1 MRRNVL
7 LGLIISSGLSVL
19 AAGAGCSGGGSDP
32 TGGGGEGGQ
41 GGAGGASQSSS
52 SSSSVAQ
59 SGSGGSTADSN
70 ISCDTAAELF
80 LDDPGLQDTL
90 DPIDADE
97 DFYKFK
103 GAKGQAILISTDAKP
118 PQDEFDNTY
127 PDLVLTLYKKQGGQ
141 WVQIAEN
148 DDPYPRSSNDS
159 ALYTI
164 LPASD
169 DDEYCMRVTECNV
182 WVGGAPGCAPS
193 ADITTYDYA
202 VGAGILDAS
211 LESIAA
217 ETEPNDAAEQA
228 TAVEYSKNPQSGNYY
243 LSLQWGGYSS
253 ATDVDIW
260 KFNVPA
266 DAVTVMGDRP
276 VCNFDFYAGGTAG
289 SGSTATSGVIA
300 YVTTAADPTK
310 KIAQVDVTAAA
321 TPSQIAVPCELGTD
335 YLFFMTRK
343 TGSTAGENDFY
354 FVNHGGTGSN
364 PLEAGPNDAIDM
376 PEALKATP
384 NGTTTSYF
392 VDGDLDAAP
401 TDIDYYSVDVPAGS
415 ATISVACG
423 GQRSGSGLR
432 GLKVSVLGAN
442 DMPITGGIGTES
454 ETKDLFL
461 QDVNIPA
468 GVTSLKVKIEASSQ
482 DAEVASTFYRCG
494 MHVAPPANP

>member
-7 LGLIISSGLSVL
+7 LGLVISSGLSVL
-19 AAGAGCSGGGSDP
+19 AAGAGCGDGGSNTTGSGG
-32 TGGGGEGGQ
+32 TGGS
-41 GGAGGASQSSS
+41 GGASSSSSNS

-59 SGSGGSTADSN
+59 SGSGGSTSDSN
-70 ISCDTAAELF
+70 VSCDTAAELF
-80 LDDPGLQDTL
+80 LDDPGVLDTL
-90 DPIDADE
+90 DPIDTDE

-103 GAKGQAILISTDAKP
+103 GAKGQAVLISTDAKP
-118 PQDEFDNTY
+118 TQDEFDNTY
-127 PDLVLTLYKKQGGQ
+127 PDLVLTLYKKQGAQ

-148 DDPYPRSSNDS
+148 DDPFPRSSNDS
-159 ALYTI
+159 SLYTI

-211 LESIAA
+211 LDSIAA
-217 ETEPNDAAEQA
+217 EVEPNDAAEQA

-243 LSLQWGGYSS
+243 LSLQWGGYTS

-266 DAVTVMGDRP
+266 DAVTVMGDRA
-276 VCNFDFYAGGTAG
+276 VCNFDFYPGGDVG

-310 KIAQVDVTAAA
+310 KIAQVDVTSGQ
-321 TPSQIAVPCELGTD
+321 TPAQIAVPCELGTD

-343 TGSTAGENDFY
+343 AGSTAGENDFY
-354 FVNHGGTGSN
+354 FVNHGGSGSN
-364 PLEAGPNDAIDM
+364 PIEAATNDAVDM

-384 NGTTTSYF
+384 NGTTTSFF
-392 VDGDLDAAP
+392 VDGDIDTAP
-401 TDIDYYSVDVPAGS
+401 TDIDYYSVEVPAGS

-442 DMPITGGIGTES
+442 NMPIAGGVATET

-461 QDVNIPA
+461 QDVAVPS
-468 GVTSLKVKIEASSQ
+468 GVTSLKLKIEAASQ
-482 DAEVASTFYRCG
+482 DAEVSSTFYRCG
-494 MHVAPPANP
+494 AHVSPPAAP

>member
-7 LGLIISSGLSVL
+7 LGLVISSGLSVL
-19 AAGAGCSGGGSDP
+19 AASAGCSDGGSNT
-32 TGGGGEGGQ
+32 TGGGGE

-52 SSSSVAQ
+52 SSSSSSVAQ
-59 SGSGGSTADSN
+59 SGSGGGMADSN

-90 DPIDADE
+90 DPIDTDE

-118 PQDEFDNTY
+118 PADEFDNTY

-148 DDPYPRSSNDS
+148 DDPFPRSSNDS

-182 WVGGAPGCAPS
+182 WVGGQPGCAPS
-193 ADITTYDYA
+193 ADISTYDYA
-202 VGAGILDAS
+202 IGAGILDAS

-217 ETEPNDAAEQA
+217 EVEPNDAAGQA
-228 TAVEYSKNPQSGNYY
+228 TAIEYSKNAQSGNYY

-266 DAVTVMGDRP
+266 DAVKVMGDRS
-276 VCNFDFYAGGTAG
+276 VCNFDFYPGGNAG

-310 KIAQVDVTAAA
+310 KLAQVDVTAGQ
-321 TPSQIAVPCELGTD
+321 TPAQIAVPCELGTD

-343 TGSTAGENDFY
+343 AGSTAGENDFY

-364 PLEAGPNDAIDM
+364 PLEAGPNDAVDM

-442 DMPITGGIGTES
+442 NMPITGGIGTES

-461 QDVNIPA
+461 QDVAVPA
-468 GVTSLKVKIEASSQ
+468 GVTSLKIKVEAASQ
-482 DAEVASTFYRCG
+482 DAEVTSTFYRCG
-494 MHVAPPANP
+494 IHISPPENP

>member
-7 LGLIISSGLSVL
+7 LGLVISSGLSML
-19 AAGAGCSGGGSDP
+19 AAGAGCSDGDTNPPPGS
-32 TGGGGEGGQ
+32 
-41 GGAGGASQSSS
+41 GGAGGTGGASQSS

-59 SGSGGSTADSN
+59 SGSGGMTPGDSN
-70 ISCDTAAELF
+70 VSCDTAAELF

-90 DPIDADE
+90 DPIDTDE

-118 PQDEFDNTY
+118 PADEFDNTY
-127 PDLVLTLYKKQGGQ
+127 PDLVLTVYKKQGGQ

-148 DDPYPRSSNDS
+148 DDPFPRSSNDS

-164 LPASD
+164 LPASE

-202 VGAGILDAS
+202 IGAGVIDPS
-211 LESIAA
+211 VESIAA
-217 ETEPNDAAEQA
+217 ETEPNDADAQA
-228 TAVEYSKNPQSGNYY
+228 NAIEYSKNAMSGNYY

-266 DAVTVMGDRP
+266 DAVTVMGDRS
-276 VCNFDFYAGGTAG
+276 VCNFDFYPGGDAG

-310 KIAQVDVTAAA
+310 KIAEVDVTTGT

-335 YLFFMTRK
+335 YLFFMTRAA
-343 TGSTAGENDFY
+343 GATAGENDFY
-354 FVNHGGTGSN
+354 FVNHVGTGSN
-364 PLEAGPNDAIDM
+364 PLETAMNDAVDM
-376 PEALKATP
+376 PEPLKATP

-392 VDGDLDAAP
+392 VDGDIDTAP
-401 TDIDYYSVDVPAGS
+401 MDVDYFSVDVPSGAT
-415 ATISVACG
+415 TISVACG

-442 DMPITGGIGTES
+442 NMPITGGVSTE
-454 ETKDLFL
+454 TAAKDLFI
-461 QDVNIPA
+461 QDANIPA
-468 GVTSLKVKIEASSQ
+468 GVTSLKVKVEAASQ
-482 DAEVASTFYRCG
+482 DPNVTSTFYRCG
-494 MHVAPPANP
+494 VHVSPPAAP